1 MTEQNNLN
9 KLETGQ
15 ILVSSWGYDQT
26 NIDFYQVV
34 KGAEIGKFAQIKSI
48 PSKWYGGDG
57 YGGSYLLPDIEAKND
72 TTKIFKKKVQ
82 STGAEFYIALT
93 NYCFA
98 YLWNNKPKLA
108 SGSH

>member
-1 MTEQNNLN
+1 MTKNLN
-9 KLETGQ
+9 ELKTGQ
-15 ILVSSWGYDQT
+15 ILVASWGYDQT

-48 PSKWYGGDG
+48 PAKLSG
-57 YGGSYLLPDIEAKND
+57 YAGYNERYLLPDTEAKND
-72 TTKIFKKKVQ
+72 GDKIFKKKVQ
-82 STGAEFYIALT
+82 STRGEIYIALS

-98 YLWNNKPKLA
+98 YVWNNKPKLE